1 MSTERTPPSG
11 AVTATG
17 VPTGGTGA
25 DDARAPR
32 RTRRLSGVDAA
43 RGFALFGMVAVH
55 TLPLFHEDTG
65 DPTLTWTLFAGHSS
79 ALFATLAGVSLAFT
93 TGGRTPHTGLRR
105 TASRWAQVGRA
116 AIIALAGFL
125 LGFLVLPWDNILI
138 YYGMFFLLAIP
149 FLGLR
154 VRYLLLS
161 AGLFALIPPFLMQWS
176 LAFLPAHVYDNPS
189 LLDLVLDPGSVAAH
203 LVLTG
208 SYPALPW
215 MTFVCTG
222 IALGRMNLA
231 DRRVQIGLA
240 AAGAALAAVAWAG
253 SELAL
258 RLVGYDAIVAATPWM
273 SETEI
278 DEILTFGAD
287 PELPTSTLWWLL
299 VPGAHS
305 NTPFSLLLSL
315 GLALLALGAF
325 LLLPRAVDRT
335 LTPLTAMGTMT
346 FTLYVAHL
354 LVMWLE
360 LFWDAPTL
368 WFWGQ
373 ILGFALVAV
382 LWQRF
387 LGQGPLETVVSRS
400 TKAISRRVLARGGD
414 GTQPP
419 VLRSTAPGP
428 DRAQDPTT

>member
-1 MSTERTPPSG
+1 MSAERTPPAG
-11 AVTATG
+11 TATANG
-17 VPTGGTGA
+17 VPTEGPGRNAAG
-25 DDARAPR
+25 APR
-32 RTRRLSGVDAA
+32 TTRRLTGVDAA

-93 TGGRTPHTGLRR
+93 TGGRTPHTGRRR
-105 TASRWAQVGRA
+105 TASRWAQVCRA
-116 AIIALAGFL
+116 AIIALVGFL

-138 YYGMFFLLAIP
+138 YYGVFFLLAIP

-154 VRYLLLS
+154 IRYLLLS
-161 AGLFALIPPFLMQWS
+161 AGLFALISPFVMQWS
-176 LAFLPAHVYDNPS
+176 LGFLPAHVYDNPS
-189 LLDLVLDPGSVAAH
+189 LLDLVQDPGGVAAH
-203 LVLTG
+203 LFLTG

-215 MTFVCTG
+215 MTFVCAG

-231 DRRVQIGLA
+231 HRRVQAGLA
-240 AAGAALAAVAWAG
+240 AVGAALAAVTWAA
-253 SELAL
+253 SDLAL
-258 RLVGYDAIVAATPWM
+258 RLGGYDAIAGATPWM
-273 SETEI
+273 SEEEI
-278 DEILTFGAD
+278 DEILVFGAD

-315 GLALLALGAF
+315 GLAVFTLGVF
-325 LLLPRAVDRT
+325 LLLPRAVGRA
-335 LTPLTAMGTMT
+335 LMPLTAMGAMT

-360 LFWDAPTL
+360 LFWDAPQL

-373 ILGFALVAV
+373 IAAFALVAV
-382 LWQRF
+382 LWQRY
-387 LGQGPLETVVSRS
+387 LGQGPLEKVVTRS
-400 TKAISRRVLARGGD
+400 TKAVSRRVLARGGD
-414 GTQPP
+414 GVRPP
-419 VLRSTAPGP
+419 A
-428 DRAQDPTT
+428 A